1 LATGSTFQTL
11 AFQFRVGKTTVC
23 NVVHE
28 TCETIWKA
36 LHTQSFRKASK
47 RNWEN
52 IAAEFENRWNFPH
65 CIGENYP
72 QKCYK
77 LTLKETVA
85 GALDGKHVR
94 IQAPANTGS
103 EYFNYKQF
111 FSILLLAVCDA
122 DYKFT
127 YVDLGSA
134 GCESD
139 DGVFNKSSL
148 CNMLQ
153 CGKLDLPETKKI
165 KNYPDCVFPYF
176 IVADEAFPLKE
187 NIMRPYPGKSL
198 TKSQIIFNFRLS
210 RARRTIE
217 NAFGILLSRWRIF
230 HGPII
235 AKVENVEKYIQA
247 AVS

>member
-36 LHTQSFRKASK
+36 LHKQSFRKASK

-52 IAAEFENRWNFPH
+52 IAAEFETRWNFLH

-139 DGVFNKSSL
+139 GGVFKALVVICCSVENWIYLRRKNLKITQIVFSL
-148 CNMLQ
+148 
-153 CGKLDLPETKKI
+153 
-165 KNYPDCVFPYF
+165 
-176 IVADEAFPLKE
+176 
-187 NIMRPYPGKSL
+187 
-198 TKSQIIFNFRLS
+198 
-210 RARRTIE
+210 
-217 NAFGILLSRWRIF
+217 ILL
-230 HGPII
+230 
-235 AKVENVEKYIQA
+235 
-247 AVS
+247 

>member
-1 LATGSTFQTL
+1 
-11 AFQFRVGKTTVC
+11 VGKTTVC
-23 NVVHE
+23 SVVHE
-28 TCETIWKA
+28 TCESIWKA
-36 LHTQSFRKASK
+36 LHKQSFRKPSK

-65 CIGENYP
+65 CI
-72 QKCYK
+72 
-77 LTLKETVA
+77 

-111 FSILLLAVCDA
+111 FSILLLAMCDA

-148 CNMLQ
+148 CNMRCSVENWIYLRRK
-153 CGKLDLPETKKI
+153 KLKI
-165 KNYPDCVFPYF
+165 TQIVF
-176 IVADEAFPLKE
+176 
-187 NIMRPYPGKSL
+187 SL
-198 TKSQIIFNFRLS
+198 
-210 RARRTIE
+210 
-217 NAFGILLSRWRIF
+217 ILL
-230 HGPII
+230 
-235 AKVENVEKYIQA
+235 
-247 AVS
+247 

>member
-94 IQAPANTGS
+94 IQAPAN
-103 EYFNYKQF
+103 N
-111 FSILLLAVCDA
+111 ILIINNFL
-122 DYKFT
+122 
-127 YVDLGSA
+127 
-134 GCESD
+134 
-139 DGVFNKSSL
+139 VFCCWLCVMLIISSH
-148 CNMLQ
+148 M
-153 CGKLDLPETKKI
+153 
-165 KNYPDCVFPYF
+165 
-176 IVADEAFPLKE
+176 
-187 NIMRPYPGKSL
+187 
-198 TKSQIIFNFRLS
+198 
-210 RARRTIE
+210 
-217 NAFGILLSRWRIF
+217 
-230 HGPII
+230 
-235 AKVENVEKYIQA
+235 
-247 AVS
+247 